1 MRAKS
6 AMLLEED
13 DNKGFRD
20 DLDDVGV
27 LNDVQGRRR
36 QGALATTKRKGNKN
50 VVVKCEFALL

>member
-1 MRAKS
+1 
-6 AMLLEED
+6 MLLEED